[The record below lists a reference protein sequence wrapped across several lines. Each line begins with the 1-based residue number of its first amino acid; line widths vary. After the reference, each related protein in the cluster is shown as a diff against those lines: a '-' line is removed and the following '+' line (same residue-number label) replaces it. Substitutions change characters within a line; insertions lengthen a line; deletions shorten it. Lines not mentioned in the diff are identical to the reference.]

1 MQEGVYYGTIEEERM
16 LSAEEMDIQ
25 RKRNKVYEYLCR
37 MQEAREWMENIIQ
50 EKIPEEFEDALKD
63 GVYLARLVKLFNPSL
78 VSKIFID
85 PVLQYRHTDN
95 INVFFEFIK
104 SIGLPVVF
112 LFDLVDLYEQKNIP
126 KVIYC
131 ILALAHYLSKKKI
144 AVKPGNLVGRA
155 IFTDDQI
162 IQKEKEINEAGISL
176 PSFSSI
182 NSTMD
187 KVYRNDKVSTSVNEC
202 LMNEDGSGVNSV
214 CTQKSPLEISTYE
227 DGYKVSNEDGDISI
241 YSCEERVS
249 AMHVIQSYIR
259 TLLSKK
265 VISELRGDEPVTIF
279 SLRQMV
285 HLLRG
290 DEEKEEV
297 IVEELN
303 RMLNQLF
310 IENAELEREVTTVE
324 NKISLLLRNKIQK
337 RGVKSAE
344 MRPYMKYKSL
354 QRLFSKLQDEPSV
367 LTTLIMGMRQ
377 REGEFFCSSK
387 LLNLFGGAKTP
398 REEYTYLR
406 IIESLVHA
414 SISSNGTNKVL
425 GGLALRSLVVAHG
438 HTDMQSNIRNM
449 MNESVDSLDII
460 RYILKN
466 ISTLP
471 YAVRFYARCVSRSL
485 NRQYTQKGVEVTKH
499 TLATEV
505 FLSLWEIF
513 FSPIIVSPETVG
525 LPAVQMNKPML
536 LDECNKVFDRI
547 KSTPQ
552 MGLDTDEF
560 NAVMSI
566 SDVESISEYYTM
578 KYIASR
584 PLNNM
589 LCLSGDEI
597 NYVLGSLMNSS
608 VPGDVKKMAEECH
621 PIPFKL
627 VFIVPGGISPYT
639 QESAGVVEKR
649 LCKWAV
655 IKVLIHSAG
664 KSLPDILQ
672 SKVYDMSNS
681 KNSAYSLQNEKEI
694 EECKDSIQKYS
705 SKLFDLGLLQNKEE
719 CTEILQLA
727 AHDMMHRVKAS
738 IARKREIKATEKA
751 IYSLE
756 KARELIEKRQ
766 KESNQYL
773 TDITYKI
780 MENSREY
787 KQTAKALLLEGVV
800 LRMYNWQPSQ
810 MDSIEIF
817 FKSGASG
824 GIVISVMVIGI
835 RSASETI
842 SFADLLVQESFGETE
857 ITIESLGAV
866 FCIPK
871 LIGVINKKVLP

>member
-16 LSAEEMDIQ
+16 LSAEEMDVQ

-37 MQEAREWMENIIQ
+37 MQEAREWMENMIQ
-50 EKIPEEFEDALKD
+50 EEIPEEFEDALKD
-63 GVYLARLVKLFNPSL
+63 GVYLARLVKLFNPGL
-78 VSKIFID
+78 VGKIFID

-104 SIGLPVVF
+104 SVGLPVVF

-131 ILALAHYLSKKKI
+131 VLALAHYLSKKKI

-162 IQKEKEINEAGISL
+162 TQKEREIEEAGISL

-187 KVYRNDKVSTSVNEC
+187 RVYRKEKVGVCEYSV
-202 LMNEDGSGVNSV
+202 DGSGINV

-227 DGYKVSNEDGDISI
+227 DGDKVSGEEGGISI

-259 TLLSKK
+259 TLLGKK
-265 VISELRGDEPVTIF
+265 VISELRGDAPVTIF
-279 SLRQMV
+279 SLRRMV
-285 HLLRG
+285 HLLKG

-297 IVEELN
+297 VVEELN

-337 RGVKSAE
+337 TGVKSAE

-414 SISSNGTNKVL
+414 SMASNETNKVL

-438 HTDMQSNIRNM
+438 HTDMQSTIRNM
-449 MNESVDSLDII
+449 MNESVSALDII

-466 ISTLP
+466 VHALP
-471 YAVRFYARCVSRSL
+471 YAVRFYARSVSRSL
-485 NRQYTQKGVEVTKH
+485 SRQYTQKGVEVTKH
-499 TLATEV
+499 ALATEV

-525 LPAVQMNKPML
+525 LPGVQMNKPML
-536 LDECNKVFDRI
+536 LEECNKVFDRI

-552 MGLDTDEF
+552 MGLDAEEF
-560 NAVMSI
+560 SAVISI

-589 LCLSGDEI
+589 LCLTGDEI
-597 NYVLGSLMNSS
+597 NYVLASLLNSS
-608 VPGDVKKMAEECH
+608 VPGDVKNMAEECH

-627 VFIVPGGISPYT
+627 VFIVPGGVSPYT

-681 KNSAYSLQNEKEI
+681 KNSAYSLQNEKDI
-694 EECKDSIQKYS
+694 EACKDAIQKYS

-727 AHDMMHRVKAS
+727 AHDMMNRVKAS

-756 KARELIEKRQ
+756 RARELIERRQ

-773 TDITYKI
+773 TDITHKV
-780 MENSREY
+780 MEASREY
-787 KQTAKALLLEGVV
+787 KQSAKALLLEGVV

-835 RSASETI
+835 RSASETV
-842 SFADLLVQESFGETE
+842 SFADLLVQESFGEAE